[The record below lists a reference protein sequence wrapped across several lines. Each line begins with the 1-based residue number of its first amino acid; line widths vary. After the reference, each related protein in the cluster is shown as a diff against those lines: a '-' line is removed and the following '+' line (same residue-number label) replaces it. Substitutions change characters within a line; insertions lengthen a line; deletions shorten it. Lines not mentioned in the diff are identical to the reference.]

1 MLWHKLKASNWCLD
15 NDLGRAHAYV
25 GDTCYIGSDR
35 VAALKLH
42 YPAIALAASN
52 IAPSGCGIF
61 WEP

>member
-1 MLWHKLKASNWCLD
+1 MLAQAEGIELVPG
-15 NDLGRAHAYV
+15 NDLGRAFVCV

-35 VAALKLH
+35 VAVLKLH